1 MGSNGWWASLL
12 PPVILTAMIWP
23 WRLMGNGAEIKGEQ
37 ERRGPS
43 ACVNDTDTESE
54 CLTWEDPPLPDGPM
68 GILPCPNTPFSDG
81 PLSGAAGVTHG
92 PLLG

>member
-43 ACVNDTDTESE
+43 TCVNDTDTESE
-54 CLTWEDPPLPDGPM
+54 CPTWGIPLSPM
-68 GILPCPNTPFSDG
+68 GPWGYCLVPISPSLITPY
-81 PLSGAAGVTHG
+81 PE
-92 PLLG
+92 LLGLPMGHC